1 MKKEQ
6 TAVNR
11 NDDVVVVLLT
21 TDEVD
26 RKLFYPEEV
35 DRKYD
40 VDRDTLTQNH
50 IYRPHTAT

>member
-21 TDEVD
+21 PDEVD